1 MNGIILAAGRG
12 SRVNQSSKNK
22 PKGMFLYK
30 NKTLID
36 HILEN
41 FKKTGIK
48 FGRIPQEC
56 SPIKHENSRVRT
68 VIPYGHE
75 LYTMTLDQIGSV
87 LSDY

>member
-41 FKKTGIK
+41 FKKNMINKSSIVTGYKSKNLKVFSTCGSI
-48 FGRIPQEC
+48 IP
-56 SPIKHENSRVRT
+56 N
-68 VIPYGHE
+68 
-75 LYTMTLDQIGSV
+75 
-87 LSDY
+87 LSFVSCVSQQ

>member
-41 FKKTGIK
+41 FKKK
-48 FGRIPQEC
+48 
-56 SPIKHENSRVRT
+56 
-68 VIPYGHE
+68 Y
-75 LYTMTLDQIGSV
+75 D
-87 LSDY
+87 